1 METLAAGQWC
11 TAAEVEYRLAMIMT
25 EFTTERRRKNVR
37 TAWILA
43 GIVAFIFLTSIPF
56 WQGLYR
62 LAMNSGL

>member
-1 METLAAGQWC
+1 MAGRPVP
-11 TAAEVEYRLAMIMT
+11 AVKPDELVPMIMT
-25 EFTTERRRKNVR
+25 EFTTDQRRKNVR

-43 GIVAFIFLTSIPF
+43 GIVALIFLTSIPF